1 MIDVN
6 KVEENFNNYVR
17 KFEQTN
23 PKIIIK
29 KFHSI
34 RVKEIS
40 EKRRNQVDALWDE
53 VKRFEN
59 PHTYYVDMSK
69 KLWELKHKMLE
80 ECSL

>member
-34 RVKEIS
+34 RVKEKGFKYYQIG
-40 EKRRNQVDALWDE
+40 K
-53 VKRFEN
+53 K
-59 PHTYYVDMSK
+59 TY
-69 KLWELKHKMLE
+69 
-80 ECSL
+80 